1 MSNPNIYY
9 EGREVKFKIKKIG
22 KVIFPKRAIKAGDFA
37 ILSVYPLD
45 NEDGQIYVHPT
56 WGNCTIKGKV
66 PQLVDGE
73 EYEIVATEV
82 PQDPKYGQGWQ
93 YNIIKMSSPSS
104 KQLRDNSEGRTF
116 LKAIFT
122 DNQYAM
128 LTSIDNPIELLERG
142 DSKEL
147 SKIKGIGK
155 TTANKMISKYNSL
168 KECSGDVLAFAKLD
182 LTDNEVKTIM
192 EYYDDNSTIAIQSI
206 KDNPYC
212 LTDIKGFGFKKV
224 DDIAL
229 RNGLVGEHD
238 KRRVKA
244 YIEYLFED
252 MGQNDGSTWTWT
264 DNVFDCVMSD
274 LELGDEELIAQS
286 LRELV
291 EEKKLW
297 TNKDHSKL
305 GLKKYR
311 DMEENIAKELIR
323 LMKAKPRVQ
332 PLDNWRRLVKQ
343 TEQEQGFNFTKEQY
357 NGIVNNLNNNVV
369 VTFARAG
376 AGKSSAVNGTLNCF
390 PKDAKILQVALS
402 GKASD
407 NLKNITGK
415 ESMTIHRALKWSP
428 EGGGFAYDKKNPL
441 DIDILVLEE
450 VGMCSL
456 SVMLPLLE
464 ATPDG
469 CRIYMLG
476 DIAQIPCINAGAILR
491 DIINSKVIPIN
502 HYTKVMRQS
511 DDSRIKPVSY
521 SIADGKQIFKQDGEY
536 ILDEGDLK
544 EIIINNKE
552 DIPNIVMNEYIDYI
566 NQGVNKED
574 IVILCPIKNKGENSC
589 YWYNNEIQKIW
600 HNETEEKYIIAGQG
614 EFKFKL
620 FVGDRILNKRN
631 NYKTKRYGVDYS
643 EMSDKEIEL
652 NCTSIFNG
660 MTGTIIEL
668 SDKGVAVE
676 FDCGERVILEK
687 EQLLNTTLGY
697 SFSVHVSQGQTIPY
711 TIFTLD
717 YGAYSLLNRNII
729 YTGLTRAKYKCSLVA
744 QRSALKYGISQ
755 SEVNNRNTFLENDLK
770 YLTNKL
776 K

>member
-45 NEDGQIYVHPT
+45 NEEGQIYVHPT

-73 EYEIVATEV
+73 EYEIIATEV

-104 KQLRDNSEGRTF
+104 KQLKDNAEGRTF

-122 DNQYAM
+122 DNQYTM
-128 LTSIDNPIELLERG
+128 LTSIDNPIELLEKG

-182 LTDNEVKTIM
+182 MTDNEVKTIM
-192 EYYDDNSTIAIQSI
+192 EYYNDNSTIAIQSI

-212 LTDIKGFGFKKV
+212 LTNIKGFGFKKV

>member
-73 EYEIVATEV
+73 EYEIIATEV
-82 PQDPKYGQGWQ
+82 PQDPKYGTGWQ

-104 KQLRDNSEGRTF
+104 KQLKDNAEGRTF

-182 LTDNEVKTIM
+182 MTDNEVKTIM
-192 EYYDDNSTIAIQSI
+192 EYYNDNSTIAIQSI

-244 YIEYLFED
+244 YLEYLFYD

-357 NGIVNNLNNNVV
+357 NGIVNNLSNNVV

-441 DIDILVLEE
+441 DIDILILEE